1 VFNILSLI
9 LPQPKQTEEEKK
21 AEGVKEMSEVIDKL
35 AYRHS
40 IPQYIITDIV
50 VTWMNYSHKRMG
62 LE

>member
-1 VFNILSLI
+1 M
-9 LPQPKQTEEEKK
+9 T
-21 AEGVKEMSEVIDKL
+21 EVIDKL

>member
-1 VFNILSLI
+1 MFNILSLI
-9 LPQPKQTEEEKK
+9 LPQPKQTEGERKEE
-21 AEGVKEMSEVIDKL
+21 EVKEMSEVIDKL
-35 AYRHS
+35 AYKYS